1 MKKLSLVLIGFMLSL
16 TVKGQSIF
24 ERFADYDDVSLVSI
38 SPKMF
43 KMLGQLSVSLDD
55 PEAQEYIDMVSSIEN
70 FKVLIS
76 GNDEVTVAMSKWI
89 AEQLSSKDL
98 EELMTIKDAD
108 ADVAFY
114 VKNGKS
120 DDRVEKLI
128 MYVNGVNPEII
139 KDSPLGERT
148 VETIILLIEGDIDL
162 KQISKL
168 TDQMSLPGGKQ
179 LRKVSGV
186 PPGLSA
192 SATIIIK
199 PNKSHK

>member
-1 MKKLSLVLIGFMLSL
+1 MKKLSLLLIGFMLSL
-16 TVKGQSIF
+16 TVKGQTIF
-24 ERFADYDDVSLVSI
+24 ERYADYDDVSLVSI

-76 GNDEVTVAMSKWI
+76 GNDEVTVAMSKWV

-179 LRKVSGV
+179 LRKASSV
-186 PPGLSA
+186 PPGLSV
-192 SATIIIK
+192 SATITIK
-199 PNKSHK
+199 PNKSS

>member
-1 MKKLSLVLIGFMLSL
+1 MKNLSLVLIGFMLSL

-76 GNDEVTVAMSKWI
+76 GNDEVTAAMSKWA

-114 VKNGKS
+114 VKSGKS

-128 MYVNGVNPEII
+128 MYVNGVNPEIM

-148 VETIILLIEGDIDL
+148 VETIILLIEGNIDL

-179 LRKVSGV
+179 LRKASSV
-186 PPGLSA
+186 PPGLSV
-192 SATIIIK
+192 SPTITIK
-199 PNKSHK
+199 PNK

>member
-1 MKKLSLVLIGFMLSL
+1 MKNLSLVLIGFMLSL
-16 TVKGQSIF
+16 SVKGQSIF

-43 KMLGQLSVSLDD
+43 KMLGQLSISLDD

-76 GNDEVTVAMSKWI
+76 GNDEVTAAMSKW
-89 AEQLSSKDL
+89 AAKQLSSKDL

-114 VKNGKS
+114 VKSGKS

-128 MYVNGVNPEII
+128 MYVNGVNPEIM
-139 KDSPLGERT
+139 KDSPLGERS

-179 LRKVSGV
+179 LRKASSV
-186 PPGLSA
+186 PPGLSV
-192 SATIIIK
+192 SPTITIK
-199 PNKSHK
+199 PNK

>member
-1 MKKLSLVLIGFMLSL
+1 MKNLSLVLIGFMLSL

-43 KMLGQLSVSLDD
+43 KMLGQLSISLDD

-76 GNDEVTVAMSKWI
+76 GNDEVTAAMSKW
-89 AEQLSSKDL
+89 AAKQLSSKDL

-128 MYVNGVNPEII
+128 MYVNGVNPEIM
-139 KDSPLGERT
+139 KDSPLGERS

-179 LRKVSGV
+179 LRKASGV
-186 PPGLSA
+186 PPGLSV
-192 SATIIIK
+192 SPTITIK
-199 PNKSHK
+199 PNK

>member
-1 MKKLSLVLIGFMLSL
+1 MKNLSLVLIGFMLSL

-76 GNDEVTVAMSKWI
+76 GNDEVTAAMSKW
-89 AEQLSSKDL
+89 AAKQLSSKDL

-128 MYVNGVNPEII
+128 MYVNGVNPEIM

-179 LRKVSGV
+179 LRKASSV
-186 PPGLSA
+186 PPGLSV
-192 SATIIIK
+192 SPTITIK
-199 PNKSHK
+199 PNK

>member
-1 MKKLSLVLIGFMLSL
+1 MKNLSLVLIGFMLSL

-43 KMLGQLSVSLDD
+43 KMLGQLSISLDD

-76 GNDEVTVAMSKWI
+76 GNDEVTAAMSKW
-89 AEQLSSKDL
+89 AAKQLSSKDL

-128 MYVNGVNPEII
+128 MYVNGVNPEIM
-139 KDSPLGERT
+139 KDSPLGERP

-179 LRKVSGV
+179 LRKASSV
-186 PPGLSA
+186 PPGLSV
-192 SATIIIK
+192 SPTITIK
-199 PNKSHK
+199 PNK

>member
-1 MKKLSLVLIGFMLSL
+1 MKNLSLVLIGFMLSL
-16 TVKGQSIF
+16 SVKGQSIF

-43 KMLGQLSVSLDD
+43 KMLGQLSISLDD

-76 GNDEVTVAMSKWI
+76 GNDEVTAAMSKW
-89 AEQLSSKDL
+89 AAKQLSSKDL

-128 MYVNGVNPEII
+128 MYVNGVNPEIM
-139 KDSPLGERT
+139 KDSPLGERP

-179 LRKVSGV
+179 LRKASGV
-186 PPGLSA
+186 PPGLSV
-192 SATIIIK
+192 SPTITIK
-199 PNKSHK
+199 PNKSS

>member
-76 GNDEVTVAMSKWI
+76 GNDEVTVAMSKWV
-89 AEQLSSKDL
+89 AEQFSSKDL

-179 LRKVSGV
+179 LRKASGV

-199 PNKSHK
+199 PNKSS

>member
-1 MKKLSLVLIGFMLSL
+1 MKKLSLVLIGLMLSL

-24 ERFADYDDVSLVSI
+24 ERFADYEDVSLVSI

-76 GNDEVTVAMSKWI
+76 GNNEVTAAMSKWA

-108 ADVAFY
+108 ADVEFY
-114 VKNGKS
+114 VKSGKS

-139 KDSPLGERT
+139 KDSPLGESR
-148 VETIILLIEGDIDL
+148 VETIILLIEGNIDL

-179 LRKVSGV
+179 LRKASGV
-186 PPGLSA
+186 PPGLST
-192 SATIIIK
+192 SATLTIK
-199 PNKSHK
+199 ANKSS

>member
-1 MKKLSLVLIGFMLSL
+1 MKNLSFVLIGFMLSL

-24 ERFADYDDVSLVSI
+24 ERFADYKDVSLVSI

-76 GNDEVTVAMSKWI
+76 GNNEVTAAMSKWA

-108 ADVAFY
+108 ADVEFY
-114 VKNGKS
+114 VKSGKS
-120 DDRVEKLI
+120 DNRVEKLI

-139 KDSPLGERT
+139 KDSPLGESR
-148 VETIILLIEGDIDL
+148 VETIILLIEGNIDL

-179 LRKVSGV
+179 LRKASGV
-186 PPGLSA
+186 PPGLST
-192 SATIIIK
+192 SATLTIK
-199 PNKSHK
+199 ANKSS

>member
-1 MKKLSLVLIGFMLSL
+1 MKNLSLVLIGFMLSL

-76 GNDEVTVAMSKWI
+76 GNDEVTAAMSKWA

-128 MYVNGVNPEII
+128 MYVNGVNPEIM
-139 KDSPLGERT
+139 KDSPLGERP

-179 LRKVSGV
+179 LRKASGV
-186 PPGLSA
+186 PPGLSV
-192 SATIIIK
+192 SPTITIK
-199 PNKSHK
+199 PNKSS

>member
-1 MKKLSLVLIGFMLSL
+1 MKNLSLVLIGFMLSL

-43 KMLGQLSVSLDD
+43 KMLGQLSISLDD

-76 GNDEVTVAMSKWI
+76 GNDEVTAAMSKW
-89 AEQLSSKDL
+89 AAKQLFSKDL

-128 MYVNGVNPEII
+128 MYVNGVNPEIM

-179 LRKVSGV
+179 LRKASSV
-186 PPGLSA
+186 PPGLSV
-192 SATIIIK
+192 SPTITIK
-199 PNKSHK
+199 PNK

>member
-1 MKKLSLVLIGFMLSL
+1 MKNLSLVLIGFMLSL

-76 GNDEVTVAMSKWI
+76 GNDEVTAAMSKW
-89 AEQLSSKDL
+89 AAKQLSSKDL

-128 MYVNGVNPEII
+128 MYVNGVNPEIM
-139 KDSPLGERT
+139 KDSPLGERS
-148 VETIILLIEGDIDL
+148 VETIILLIEGNIDL

-179 LRKVSGV
+179 LRKASSV
-186 PPGLSA
+186 PPGLSV
-192 SATIIIK
+192 SPTITIK
-199 PNKSHK
+199 PNK

>member
-1 MKKLSLVLIGFMLSL
+1 MKKLSLVLIGLMLSL

-24 ERFADYDDVSLVSI
+24 ERFADYKDVSLVSI

-76 GNDEVTVAMSKWI
+76 GNNEVTAAMSKWA

-98 EELMTIKDAD
+98 KELMTIKDAD
-108 ADVAFY
+108 ADVEFY
-114 VKNGKS
+114 VKSGKS

-139 KDSPLGERT
+139 KDSPLGESR
-148 VETIILLIEGDIDL
+148 VETIILLIEGNIDL

-179 LRKVSGV
+179 LRKASGV
-186 PPGLSA
+186 PPGLST
-192 SATIIIK
+192 SATLTIK
-199 PNKSHK
+199 ANKSS

>member
-1 MKKLSLVLIGFMLSL
+1 MKNLSLVLIGFMLSL
-16 TVKGQSIF
+16 SVKGQSIF

-55 PEAQEYIDMVSSIEN
+55 PEAQEYIDMVSSIDN

-76 GNDEVTVAMSKWI
+76 GNDEVTAAMSKWA

-114 VKNGKS
+114 VKSGKS

-128 MYVNGVNPEII
+128 MYVNGVNPEIM
-139 KDSPLGERT
+139 KDSPLGERS
-148 VETIILLIEGDIDL
+148 VETIILLIEGNIDL

-179 LRKVSGV
+179 LRKASSV
-186 PPGLSA
+186 PPGLSV
-192 SATIIIK
+192 SPTITIK
-199 PNKSHK
+199 PNK

>member
-1 MKKLSLVLIGFMLSL
+1 MKNISFVLIGFMLSL
-16 TVKGQSIF
+16 SVKGQSIF

-76 GNDEVTVAMSKWI
+76 GNDEVSDAMSKWA

-98 EELMTIKDAD
+98 EELMTIKDSD

-114 VKNGKS
+114 VKSGKS

-128 MYVNGVNPEII
+128 MYVNGVNPKIM

-148 VETIILLIEGDIDL
+148 VETIILLIEGNIDL

-179 LRKVSGV
+179 LRKASGV
-186 PPGLSA
+186 PSA
-192 SATIIIK
+192 APKIIIK
-199 PNKSHK
+199 PNKSS

>member
-24 ERFADYDDVSLVSI
+24 ERFADHEDVSLVSI

-76 GNDEVTVAMSKWI
+76 GNDEVTAAMSKWA

-139 KDSPLGERT
+139 KDSPLGERL

-179 LRKVSGV
+179 LRKASGV
-186 PPGLSA
+186 PPGLSV

-199 PNKSHK
+199 PNKSS

>member
-1 MKKLSLVLIGFMLSL
+1 MKNLSLVLIGFMLSL
-16 TVKGQSIF
+16 SVKGQSIF

-76 GNDEVTVAMSKWI
+76 GNDEVTAAMSKWA

-114 VKNGKS
+114 VKSGKS

-128 MYVNGVNPEII
+128 MYVSGVNPEIM
-139 KDSPLGERT
+139 KDSPLGERP

-179 LRKVSGV
+179 LRKASSV
-186 PPGLSA
+186 PPGLSV
-192 SATIIIK
+192 SPTITIK
-199 PNKSHK
+199 PNK

>member
-1 MKKLSLVLIGFMLSL
+1 MKNLSLVLIGFMLSL

-43 KMLGQLSVSLDD
+43 KMLGQLSISLDD

-76 GNDEVTVAMSKWI
+76 GNDEVTAAMSKWA

-114 VKNGKS
+114 VKSGKS

-128 MYVNGVNPEII
+128 MYVNGVNPEIM
-139 KDSPLGERT
+139 KDSPLGERS

-179 LRKVSGV
+179 LRKASGV
-186 PPGLSA
+186 PPGLSV
-192 SATIIIK
+192 SPTITIK
-199 PNKSHK
+199 PNK

>member
-1 MKKLSLVLIGFMLSL
+1 MKNLSLVLIGFMLSL
-16 TVKGQSIF
+16 SVKGQSIF

-76 GNDEVTVAMSKWI
+76 GNDEVTAAMSKWA

-114 VKNGKS
+114 VKSGKS

-128 MYVNGVNPEII
+128 MYVNGVNPEIM

-179 LRKVSGV
+179 LRKASGV
-186 PPGLSA
+186 PPGLSV
-192 SATIIIK
+192 SPTITIK
-199 PNKSHK
+199 PNKSS

>member
-1 MKKLSLVLIGFMLSL
+1 MKNLSLVLIGFMLSL

-43 KMLGQLSVSLDD
+43 KMLGQLSISLDD

-76 GNDEVTVAMSKWI
+76 GNDEVTAAMSKWA

-128 MYVNGVNPEII
+128 MYVNGVNPEIM
-139 KDSPLGERT
+139 KDSPLGERS

-179 LRKVSGV
+179 LRKASSV
-186 PPGLSA
+186 PPGLSV
-192 SATIIIK
+192 SPTITIK
-199 PNKSHK
+199 PNK

>member
-1 MKKLSLVLIGFMLSL
+1 MKNLSLVLIGFMLSL

-43 KMLGQLSVSLDD
+43 KMLGQLSISLDD

-76 GNDEVTVAMSKWI
+76 GNDEVTAAMSKW
-89 AEQLSSKDL
+89 AAKQLSSKDL

-114 VKNGKS
+114 VKSGKS

-128 MYVNGVNPEII
+128 MYVNGVNPEIM

-148 VETIILLIEGDIDL
+148 VETIILLIEGNIDL

-179 LRKVSGV
+179 LRKASSV
-186 PPGLSA
+186 PPGLSV
-192 SATIIIK
+192 SPTITIK
-199 PNKSHK
+199 PNK

>member
-1 MKKLSLVLIGFMLSL
+1 MKNLSLVLIGFMLSL
-16 TVKGQSIF
+16 TVKGQTIF
-24 ERFADYDDVSLVSI
+24 ERYADHNDVSLVSI

-76 GNDEVTVAMSKWI
+76 GNDEVTAAMSKWA

-114 VKNGKS
+114 VKSGKS

-139 KDSPLGERT
+139 KDSPLGESR
-148 VETIILLIEGDIDL
+148 VETIILLIEGNIDL

-179 LRKVSGV
+179 LRKASGV
-186 PPGLSA
+186 PPGLST
-192 SATIIIK
+192 SATLTIK
-199 PNKSHK
+199 ANKSS

>member
-1 MKKLSLVLIGFMLSL
+1 MKKLSLVLIGLMLSL

-24 ERFADYDDVSLVSI
+24 ERFADYKDVSLVSI

-76 GNDEVTVAMSKWI
+76 GNDEVTAAMSKWA

-114 VKNGKS
+114 VKSGKS

-139 KDSPLGERT
+139 KDSPLGESR
-148 VETIILLIEGDIDL
+148 VETIILLIEGNIDL

-179 LRKVSGV
+179 LRKASGV
-186 PPGLSA
+186 PPGLST
-192 SATIIIK
+192 SATLTIK
-199 PNKSHK
+199 ANKSS

>member
-1 MKKLSLVLIGFMLSL
+1 MKNLSLVLIGFMLSL

-76 GNDEVTVAMSKWI
+76 GNDEVTAAMSKWA

-114 VKNGKS
+114 VKSGKS

-128 MYVNGVNPEII
+128 MYVNGVNPEIM

-148 VETIILLIEGDIDL
+148 VETIILLIEGNIDL

-179 LRKVSGV
+179 LRKASVV
-186 PPGLSA
+186 PPGLSV
-192 SATIIIK
+192 SPTITIK
-199 PNKSHK
+199 PNKSS

>member
-1 MKKLSLVLIGFMLSL
+1 MKNLSLVLIGFMLSL
-16 TVKGQSIF
+16 TVKGQTIF
-24 ERFADYDDVSLVSI
+24 ERYADHNDVSLVSI

-76 GNDEVTVAMSKWI
+76 GNDEVTAAMSKWA

-114 VKNGKS
+114 VKSGKS

-139 KDSPLGERT
+139 KDSPLGELT

-168 TDQMSLPGGKQ
+168 TDQMNLPGGKQ
-179 LRKVSGV
+179 LRKASSV
-186 PPGLSA
+186 PPGLSV
-192 SATIIIK
+192 SATITIK
-199 PNKSHK
+199 PNKSS

>member
-1 MKKLSLVLIGFMLSL
+1 MKNLSLVLIGFMLSL
-16 TVKGQSIF
+16 SVKGQSIF

-76 GNDEVTVAMSKWI
+76 GNDEVTAAMSKWA

-114 VKNGKS
+114 VKSGKS

-128 MYVNGVNPEII
+128 MYVNGVNPEIM
-139 KDSPLGERT
+139 KDSPLGERS

-179 LRKVSGV
+179 LRKASSV
-186 PPGLSA
+186 PPGLSV
-192 SATIIIK
+192 SPTITIK
-199 PNKSHK
+199 PNK

>member
-1 MKKLSLVLIGFMLSL
+1 MKNLSLVLIGFMLSL

-43 KMLGQLSVSLDD
+43 KMLGQLSISLDD

-76 GNDEVTVAMSKWI
+76 GNDEVTAAMSKW
-89 AEQLSSKDL
+89 AAKQLSSKDL

-114 VKNGKS
+114 VKSGKS

-128 MYVNGVNPEII
+128 MYVNGVNPEIM
-139 KDSPLGERT
+139 KDSPLGERS

-179 LRKVSGV
+179 LRKASSV
-186 PPGLSA
+186 PPGLSV
-192 SATIIIK
+192 SPTITIK
-199 PNKSHK
+199 PNK

>member
-1 MKKLSLVLIGFMLSL
+1 MKNLSLVLIGFMLSL

-76 GNDEVTVAMSKWI
+76 GNDEVTAAMSKW
-89 AEQLSSKDL
+89 AAKQLSSKDL

-128 MYVNGVNPEII
+128 MYVNGVNPEIM
-139 KDSPLGERT
+139 KDSPLGERP
-148 VETIILLIEGDIDL
+148 VETIILIIEGDIDL

-179 LRKVSGV
+179 LRKASGV
-186 PPGLSA
+186 PPFPRA
-192 SATIIIK
+192 PPTITIK
-199 PNKSHK
+199 PDKSS

>member
-1 MKKLSLVLIGFMLSL
+1 MKNLSLVLIGFMLSL
-16 TVKGQSIF
+16 SVKGQSIF

-43 KMLGQLSVSLDD
+43 KMLGQLSISLDD

-76 GNDEVTVAMSKWI
+76 GNDEVTAAMSKWA

-114 VKNGKS
+114 VKSGKS

-128 MYVNGVNPEII
+128 MYVNGVNPEIM

-148 VETIILLIEGDIDL
+148 VETIILLIEGNIDL

-179 LRKVSGV
+179 LRKASGV
-186 PPGLSA
+186 PPGLSV
-192 SATIIIK
+192 SPTITIK
-199 PNKSHK
+199 PNK

>member
-1 MKKLSLVLIGFMLSL
+1 MKNLSLVLIGFMLSL

-76 GNDEVTVAMSKWI
+76 GNDEVTAAMSKW
-89 AEQLSSKDL
+89 AAKQLSSKDL

-114 VKNGKS
+114 VKSGKS

-128 MYVNGVNPEII
+128 MYVNGVNPEIM
-139 KDSPLGERT
+139 KDSPLGERM
-148 VETIILLIEGDIDL
+148 VETIILLIEGNIDL

-179 LRKVSGV
+179 LRKASSV
-186 PPGLSA
+186 PPGLSV
-192 SATIIIK
+192 SPTITIK
-199 PNKSHK
+199 PNK

>member
-1 MKKLSLVLIGFMLSL
+1 MKNLSLVLIGFMLSL
-16 TVKGQSIF
+16 SVKGQSIF

-76 GNDEVTVAMSKWI
+76 GNDEVTAAMSKWA

-114 VKNGKS
+114 VKSGKS

-128 MYVNGVNPEII
+128 MYVNGVNPEIM
-139 KDSPLGERT
+139 KDSPLGERP

-179 LRKVSGV
+179 LRKASVV
-186 PPGLSA
+186 PPGLSV
-192 SATIIIK
+192 SPTITIK
-199 PNKSHK
+199 PNKSS

>member
-1 MKKLSLVLIGFMLSL
+1 MKNLSLVLIGFMLSL
-16 TVKGQSIF
+16 SVKGQSIF

-76 GNDEVTVAMSKWI
+76 GNDEVTDAMSKWA

-114 VKNGKS
+114 VKSGKS

-128 MYVNGVNPEII
+128 MYVNGVNPKIM

-148 VETIILLIEGDIDL
+148 VETIILLIEGNIDL

-179 LRKVSGV
+179 LRKASSV
-186 PPGLSA
+186 PPGLSV
-192 SATIIIK
+192 SPTITIK
-199 PNKSHK
+199 PNK

>member
-1 MKKLSLVLIGFMLSL
+1 MKNLSLVLIGFMLSL
-16 TVKGQSIF
+16 SVKGQSIF

-76 GNDEVTVAMSKWI
+76 GNDEVTAAMSKWA

-114 VKNGKS
+114 VKSGKS

-128 MYVNGVNPEII
+128 MYVNGVNPEIM
-139 KDSPLGERT
+139 KDSPLGERP
-148 VETIILLIEGDIDL
+148 VETIILLIEGNIDL

-179 LRKVSGV
+179 LRKASSV
-186 PPGLSA
+186 PPGLSV
-192 SATIIIK
+192 SPTITIK
-199 PNKSHK
+199 PNK

>member
-1 MKKLSLVLIGFMLSL
+1 MKNLSFVLIGFMLSL

-24 ERFADYDDVSLVSI
+24 ERFADYKDVSLVSI

-76 GNDEVTVAMSKWI
+76 GNNEVTAAMSKWA

-98 EELMTIKDAD
+98 EELMTTKDVD

-114 VKNGKS
+114 VKSGKAE
-120 DDRVEKLI
+120 DRVEKLI
-128 MYVNGVNPEII
+128 MYVNGVNSEIV
-139 KDSPLGERT
+139 KDSPLGGRL

-168 TDQMSLPGGKQ
+168 TDQMNLPGGKQ
-179 LRKVSGV
+179 LRKASSV
-186 PPGLSA
+186 PPGLSV
-192 SATIIIK
+192 STTITIRA
-199 PNKSHK
+199 NESS